1 MLIRGSQRRNKQIML
16 DHDDGRH
23 AVYVP
28 RPTGQHPTA
37 ATVPWYLLPVRTHSA
52 TGK

>member
-1 MLIRGSQRRNKQIML
+1 MLIRDSRRRNGQIIP

-28 RPTGQHPTA
+28 
-37 ATVPWYLLPVRTHSA
+37 
-52 TGK
+52 